1 MRSVTQADEAEATTV
16 VPRKPAM
23 AARVAV
29 AVTAKAADVNA
40 NNIDNANDTDHP
52 AKSGRPMRCFEDRLW
67 TELRP
72 CGRQPLECALC
83 GWDRF
88 RQVRIAW

>member
-1 MRSVTQADEAEATTV
+1 MDQADDPEAAI
-16 VPRKPAM
+16 PAVEREPAV

-29 AVTAKAADVNA
+29 AVKAKAADVKA
-40 NNIDNANDTDHP
+40 NIIDNANNTDHP
-52 AKSGRPMRCFEDRLW
+52 EKSGLPMRCFEDRLW

-72 CGRQPLECALC
+72 CGRQPLGCALC